1 MIQRQTYLLVIDN
14 SGARKLMCI
23 SRLGVG
29 NNCKYA
35 YIGDIVISVIKE
47 TRHRH
52 NNNPAIEKSEIVR
65 AVIVRTCKEI
75 KRNSGLT
82 LKFNDNAAVIIDKNK
97 NPKGTRIFGIIT
109 QELRKL
115 KFTKLISLASEIL

>member
-14 SGARKLMCI
+14 SGAHKLMCI
-23 SRLGVG
+23 NKLGVS

-35 YIGDIVISVIKE
+35 HIGDIVISVIKE
-47 TRHRH
+47 TRRH
-52 NNNPAIEKSEIVR
+52 NPTIEKSEIVR

-75 KRNSGLT
+75 KRNSGIT

>member
-23 SRLGVG
+23 NRLGVG

-47 TRHRH
+47 TRR
-52 NNNPAIEKSEIVR
+52 NNPAIEKSEIVR

-75 KRNSGLT
+75 KRNSGIT